1 MTLAQDGHFVRGVD
15 HAAFP
20 TFDPAATVRFYRDVL
35 RFPVVHSICAAGWGP
50 EDHPDFIHFFFDIG
64 NGDRLAFFYYFGL
77 NRLHA
82 ASRGDAYAAF
92 DASVPEFFV
101 KSRHLAIHVD
111 SEEQLLE
118 YRRRL
123 DSSDWPVEMQIKH
136 ETIESIYTHD
146 PNGYLFE
153 LTREL
158 RPVTP
163 QEDLDANLTIDALLD
178 VVAEESPTF
187 GKLLAR
193 KAELIVERAAEWE
206 RVHHAVPVGS

>member
-123 DSSDWPVEMQIKH
+123 DASDWPVEMQIKH